1 MSNEKTSRG
10 TLIVIEGG
18 DACGKRTQTE
28 ALRQRL
34 ATLEMRV
41 PPMLLSFPRYNTPLG
56 EAIIRHLKSVT
67 ALVEVDRSVSVTWE
81 EGGANVKAQITRAP
95 EDALVFQCM
104 MVADKYHAAAEA
116 EAHLRRGGH
125 VVCDRWWPSA
135 YVYGSSD
142 GLDPVWLRDVH
153 KLMPVADISILI
165 DVPAAEASSRRPVAR
180 DRYEESA
187 AKRADVRR
195 LYLEMWADRKLHA
208 EGEWEVADGR
218 GSVEQVHE
226 EIWKLV
232 WPHVSEYGT

>member
-1 MSNEKTSRG
+1 MSNTPRG

-34 ATLEMRV
+34 ATLETPRV
-41 PPMLLSFPRYNTPLG
+41 PPMLLSFPRYNTLLG
-56 EAIIRHLKSVT
+56 EAIIRHLKGHTMVGDIT
-67 ALVEVDRSVSVTWE
+67 GKLGDGVEYIT
-81 EGGANVKAQITRAP
+81 TRAH

-153 KLMPVADISILI
+153 RLMPVADISILI

-208 EGEWEVADGR
+208 EGDWEVADGR
-218 GSVEQVHE
+218 GTVEQVHE

>member
-1 MSNEKTSRG
+1 MSDNEQTPRG

-34 ATLEMRV
+34 ATLETRV

-56 EAIIRHLKSVT
+56 EAIIRHLKGKIIVGDIT
-67 ALVEVDRSVSVTWE
+67 GQVGDGVEYLAV
-81 EGGANVKAQITRAP
+81 RAR
-95 EDALVFQCM
+95 EDPLVFQCM

-125 VVCDRWWPSA
+125 VICDRWWQSA
-135 YVYGSSD
+135 FVYGSSD

-153 KLMPVADISILI
+153 RLMPVADISILI
-165 DVPAAEASSRRPVAR
+165 DVPAHEASGRRPVAR
-180 DRYEESA
+180 DRYEESM

-195 LYLEMWADRKLHA
+195 LYLETWDAHRKDA
-208 EGEWEVADGR
+208 QGEWDVVDGR
-218 GSVEQVHE
+218 GIVDEVHE
-226 EIWKLV
+226 QIWKLV
-232 WPHVSEYGT
+232 WPFVSEYGA